1 MSKNKSK
8 KRSLQEYLDNDN
20 IKGLENALKLEH
32 TIGFPYSEYKYS
44 RYDWN
49 SEKEYNDFI
58 AICEKNNSISSQ
70 IHNKYKRKTYY
81 ITIILYK
88 NQYFTQIEWILDR
101 DNNKNIWYTNNPFTN
116 YLSALKFTYQQV
128 FH

>member
-20 IKGLENALKLEH
+20 IKGLENTLKLEH

-58 AICEKNNSISSQ
+58 AICEKIIQSVVKFITNIKEQLITLLLFYTKTNIS
-70 IHNKYKRKTYY
+70 HK
-81 ITIILYK
+81 
-88 NQYFTQIEWILDR
+88 
-101 DNNKNIWYTNNPFTN
+101 
-116 YLSALKFTYQQV
+116 
-128 FH
+128 